1 MDRKEFIKN
10 EINLDPMDPFN
21 HYLLAMEYQKEGA
34 LKESFDLFEEIITQF
49 PDYVATYYTYANA
62 LLANDEEDKAEK
74 IIRQGIEEAEK
85 KGVAKALKELKQL
98 LDLNF

>member
-10 EINLDPMDPFN
+10 EINQDPKDPFN
-21 HYLLAMEYQKEGA
+21 HYLLAIEYQKEGA
-34 LKESFDLFEEIITQF
+34 IKQAFDLFEEIITQF

-62 LLANDEEDKAEK
+62 LLASDDEDKAEK

-85 KGVAKALKELKQL
+85 KGAAKALKELKQL
-98 LDLNF
+98 LELNF

>member
-21 HYLLAMEYQKEGA
+21 HYLLAMEYQKEGSIKA
-34 LKESFDLFEEIITQF
+34 SFDLFEEIITQF

-62 LLANDEEDKAEK
+62 LLANNEEDKAEP
-74 IIRQGIEEAEK
+74 IIRKGIEEAEK
-85 KGVAKALKELKQL
+85 KGAAKALKELKQL
-98 LDLNF
+98 LELNF

>member
-34 LKESFDLFEEIITQF
+34 LKESFDLFEEIIIQF

-62 LLANDEEDKAEK
+62 LLASDKEDKAEK
-74 IIRQGIEEAEK
+74 IIRQGINEAEK
-85 KGVAKALKELKQL
+85 KGAAKALKELKQL
-98 LDLNF
+98 LELNF

>member
-10 EINLDPMDPFN
+10 EINQDPMDPFN
-21 HYLLAMEYQKEGA
+21 HYLLAIEYHKEGA
-34 LKESFDLFEEIITQF
+34 IKEAYDLFEELITQF

-62 LLANDEEDKAEK
+62 LLASDEENKAEK

-85 KGVAKALKELKQL
+85 KGAAKALKELKQL
-98 LDLNF
+98 LELNF

>member
-10 EINLDPMDPFN
+10 EINQDPMDPFN
-21 HYLLAMEYQKEGA
+21 HYLLAIEYQKEGT

-74 IIRQGIEEAEK
+74 IIRKGVEEAEK
-85 KGVAKALKELKQL
+85 KGAAKALKELKQL
-98 LDLNF
+98 LELNF

>member
-1 MDRKEFIKN
+1 
-10 EINLDPMDPFN
+10 MDPFN

-62 LLANDEEDKAEK
+62 LLASDEEDKAEK
-74 IIRQGIEEAEK
+74 IIRQGINEAEK
-85 KGVAKALKELKQL
+85 KGAAKALKELKQL
-98 LDLNF
+98 LELNF

>member
-10 EINLDPMDPFN
+10 EINEDPLDPFN
-21 HYLLAMEYQKEGA
+21 HYLLAIELQKEGA
-34 LKESFDLFEEIITQF
+34 LNEAFEQFEKVISAF

-62 LLANDEEDKAEK
+62 LLAETRESRAEE
-74 IIRQGIEEAEK
+74 IIRAGIDVAEK
-85 KGVAKALKELKQL
+85 KEAAKALKELNQL